1 LQHRLL
7 DQSCSGLWGE
17 RPVSQAGVFTSF
29 VMYLAIIYSF
39 SQKNQRTFLIFPFL
53 QKIPF

>member
-29 VMYLAIIYSF
+29 VMYLDF
-39 SQKNQRTFLIFPFL
+39 NQVMIN
-53 QKIPF
+53 K